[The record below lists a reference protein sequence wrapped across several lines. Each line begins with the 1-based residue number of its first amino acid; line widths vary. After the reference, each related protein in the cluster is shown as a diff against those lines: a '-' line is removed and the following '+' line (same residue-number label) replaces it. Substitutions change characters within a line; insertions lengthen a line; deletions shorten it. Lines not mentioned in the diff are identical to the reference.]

1 MPIKLYS
8 DLGGKWP
15 TGIVRCP
22 FDSCNTRII
31 ALTPQLAST
40 EVLLE
45 NAPSMAAQ
53 GKSFLKVNDVW
64 DFDNVG
70 VSRTAPD
77 LEKSEAVG
85 QLSKVERLLICG
97 ECDKGPIGFAGYVN
111 AQDSDVKNLRYYL
124 SCDTVKYD
132 V

>member
-1 MPIKLYS
+1 
-8 DLGGKWP
+8 
-15 TGIVRCP
+15 
-22 FDSCNTRII
+22 
-31 ALTPQLAST
+31 
-40 EVLLE
+40 
-45 NAPSMAAQ
+45 MAAQ
-53 GKSFLKVNDVW
+53 GKSFLQVNDVW